1 MLTVYQVDAVVFS
14 SGIQHIF
21 DFTKPETV
29 DVSSKRT
36 ISSNVGA
43 MSVLMSR
50 PSVPEITD
58 EFNTN
63 YVAIVN
69 LILLFLPHFLK
80 LNVSPH
86 VPVALRVRRS

>member
-1 MLTVYQVDAVVFS
+1 MDAVILS

-21 DFTKPETV
+21 DFEKPETI
-29 DVSSKRT
+29 DVGSTTTGSSC
-36 ISSNVGA
+36 ISHVCSHV
-43 MSVLMSR
+43 SHL
-50 PSVPEITD
+50 EIND

-80 LNVSPH
+80 LNVS
-86 VPVALRVRRS
+86 RSYDFDFLQ